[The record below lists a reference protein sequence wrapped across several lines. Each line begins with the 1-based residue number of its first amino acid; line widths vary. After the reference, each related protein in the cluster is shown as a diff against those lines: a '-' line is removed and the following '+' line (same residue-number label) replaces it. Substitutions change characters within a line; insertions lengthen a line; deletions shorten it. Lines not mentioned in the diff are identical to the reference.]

1 MLRARGADLQL
12 ERRPGSRRASRAC
25 GVTAQGLRP
34 FSLGAPRRETCGVP
48 PIRHGTAVTPSPPG
62 KGASPLFVR
71 ALGRGSPAV
80 APLRVRVA
88 HSAMVERGGDL
99 LRRPTEVT
107 PAPPAMRRCGEL
119 QLLGL
124 DSCRGRLGLLGGQCP
139 HPARDGVDSLR
150 SCYARVGLTCNLRGG
165 PARGGHGAGSSTL
178 FIGRAAMRNL
188 RGSPYPSRH
197 SRDTFPSGEGG
208 FAPFRSC
215 ARAGLPCGRPASREG
230 CALRHG

>member
-1 MLRARGADLQL
+1 MRRGDAGAPRPRPSPKRWAVPTPGSRLSCAPSVMLNARGASPRLA
-12 ERRPGSRRASRAC
+12 RRPGSRRASLAC
-25 GVTAQGLRP
+25 GGHASQR
-34 FSLGAPRRETCGVP
+34 ARRDAVHARFP
-48 PIRHGTAVTPSPPG
+48 SIRHGTAVTPSPPG
-62 KGASPLFVR
+62 K
-71 ALGRGSPAV
+71 
-80 APLRVRVA
+80 
-88 HSAMVERGGDL
+88 
-99 LRRPTEVT
+99 
-107 PAPPAMRRCGEL
+107 
-119 QLLGL
+119 
-124 DSCRGRLGLLGGQCP
+124 GGQCP